1 MGTLVT
7 NSDGLQVHYGT
18 RDVDYNF
25 ARAVGGVD
33 SVQKIVFDIKATD
46 LDTTVTINGASAFIP
61 ADSLIK
67 SATLLVQEGFTS
79 GGSATLTIGTYSIA
93 GAAVDA
99 DGIDA
104 AVAVGS
110 LGANVDIACDGAQVG
125 TIVTADC
132 YIGAIYGT
140 AAFTAGTARLVI
152 EYIQNR
158 A

>member
-18 RDVDYNF
+18 RDVEVNY

-33 SVQKIVFDIKATD
+33 SVQQVVFDIKGTS
-46 LDTTVTINGASAFIP
+46 LGTTVTIQAGQAFIP
-61 ADSLIK
+61 ANSLIK
-67 SATLLVQEGFTS
+67 SATLLVKEGFTS
-79 GGSATLTIGTYSIA
+79 GGSATLTVGTYSIA

-104 AVAVGS
+104 TVAVAG

-125 TIVTADC
+125 AIVTADC

-140 AAFTAGTARLVI
+140 AAFTAGTARLVV

-158 A
+158 G